1 MKYFLVVSIILLCSF
16 SNPQKKTE
24 NKLFTIPLGEN
35 MSNKK
40 EIGLKAVS
48 KNIEYVK
55 LEYKPE
61 FAIGSIRKFIATEK
75 YFFVAGDEVYQFLR
89 TGEFV
94 RKIGKQG
101 RGPTEYPVLVDLT
114 IDESSQKIY
123 ILPAPIKQ
131 ILVFDFNGIFLNT
144 IQLPD
149 RYIESI
155 DAINKGAIALQS
167 GMNMNTT
174 LSTEIIN
181 EQGKSIFQFN
191 SRIFNKIDP
200 SFEGK
205 TYNVVYQYN
214 NDFFVKECKN
224 DTVYKMTNTGL
235 TPYFIYNLGK
245 YKPPI
250 VCSESEWPKYD
261 IIYRIFETDSYI
273 FTLFIHNNSGCVARY
288 NKVTKEVTVSIP
300 SDDPEIGIK
309 NDFDYG
315 ANFFLTLQPRAYK
328 TSQKEWILPLYTNS
342 LSKFKGNTKI
352 IGNFKTVINQL
363 DENDNPV
370 IMVIKLK

>member
-1 MKYFLVVSIILLCSF
+1 MKYFLVVSIIFLCSF

-24 NKLFTIPLGEN
+24 NKLFTIQLGEN

-40 EIGLKAVS
+40 EIGLKEIA

-55 LEYKPE
+55 LEFKPE

-75 YFFVAGDEVYQFLR
+75 YFFVASDEVYQFLR

-101 RGPTEYPVLVDLT
+101 RGPAEYPVVVDLT
-114 IDESSQKIY
+114 IDESTQKIY
-123 ILPAPIKQ
+123 VLPAPIKQ

-155 DAINKGAIALQS
+155 DAINKGGIALQS
-167 GMNMNTT
+167 GMNINTT

-181 EQGKSIFQFN
+181 EQGKSILQFN

-200 SFEGK
+200 ANEGK
-205 TYNVVYQYN
+205 TANVVYQYN

-224 DTVYKMTNTGL
+224 DTVYKITNTGL
-235 TPYFIYNLGK
+235 IPHFIYNLGK
-245 YKPPI
+245 YKPPL
-250 VCSESEWPKYD
+250 VCSESEWSKYD
-261 IIYRIFETDSYI
+261 IIYRIFETDSHI
-273 FTLFIHNNSGCVARY
+273 FTFFIHNKSGCVARY
-288 NKVTKEVTVSIP
+288 NKVTKEVNVSIP
-300 SDDPEIGIK
+300 SDDSESGIK

-315 ANFFLTLQPRAYK
+315 ANLFLTLHEMGYK
-328 TSQKEWILPLYTNS
+328 SNQKEWILPLYSNS

-352 IGNFKTVINQL
+352 TGNFKTIINQL

>member
-1 MKYFLVVSIILLCSF
+1 
-16 SNPQKKTE
+16 
-24 NKLFTIPLGEN
+24 
-35 MSNKK
+35 MSNNK
-40 EIGLKAVS
+40 EIGLKEIA

-61 FAIGSIRKFIATEK
+61 IALGSINVIATEK
-75 YFFVAGDEVYQFLR
+75 YFFVAGREVYQFLR
-89 TGEFV
+89 TGKFV
-94 RKIGKQG
+94 RTIGKQG
-101 RGPTEYPVLVDLT
+101 RGPEEYQVAADLT
-114 IDESSQKIY
+114 IDESNQKVYILSTPTKKIY
-123 ILPAPIKQ
+123 
-131 ILVFDFNGIFLNT
+131 VFNYNGTFSNT
-144 IQLPD
+144 IQLQD

-155 DAINKGAIALQS
+155 DAVNNDAIALQS
-167 GMNMNTT
+167 GMNINTT

-181 EQGKSIFQFN
+181 VQGKSILQFN

-200 SFEGK
+200 SIEGK
-205 TYNVVYQYN
+205 TANVVYQYN

-224 DTVYKMTNTGL
+224 DTVYKITNTGL
-235 TPYFIYNLGK
+235 IPHFIYNLGK
-245 YKPPI
+245 YKPPL
-250 VCSESEWPKYD
+250 VYSESEWSKYD

-273 FTLFIHNNSGCVARY
+273 FTFFIHNNSGCVARY
-288 NKVTKEVTVSIP
+288 NKVTKEVNISIP
-300 SDDPEIGIK
+300 SDDSESGIK

-315 ANFFLTLQPRAYK
+315 SNLFLTLHPMAYK

-352 IGNFKTVINQL
+352 AGNFMTLINQL

>member
-1 MKYFLVVSIILLCSF
+1 MKYFLFVSIILLCSF

-24 NKLFTIPLGEN
+24 NKLFTIPLGDN

-40 EIGLKAVS
+40 EIGLKEIA

-55 LEYKPE
+55 LEFKPE

-75 YFFVAGDEVYQFLR
+75 YFFVASDEVYQFLR

-101 RGPTEYPVLVDLT
+101 RGPAEYPVVVDLT
-114 IDESSQKIY
+114 IDESNQKIY
-123 ILPAPIKQ
+123 ILPAVIKQ
-131 ILVFDFNGIFLNT
+131 ILVFDFNGKFLNT
-144 IQLPD
+144 IQLTD
-149 RYIESI
+149 RNAESF
-155 DAINKGAIALQS
+155 DAILKGAIAVQS
-167 GMNMNTT
+167 GMNST

-181 EQGKSIFQFN
+181 EQGKSILQFY
-191 SRIFNKIDP
+191 SRIFSKIDP
-200 SFEGK
+200 SLVGK
-205 TYNVVYQYN
+205 TSNVVYQYN

-235 TPYFIYNLGK
+235 IPYFIYNLGK

-250 VCSESEWPKYD
+250 TCSDLEWPKYD
-261 IIYRIFETDSYI
+261 IIYRILETDSHV
-273 FTLFIHNNSGCVARY
+273 FTFFIYNNSGCVARY
-288 NKVTKEVTVSIP
+288 NKVTKEVNVSIP

-309 NDFDYG
+309 NDFDNG
-315 ANFFLTLQPRAYK
+315 ANFFLTLRPEAFK
-328 TSQKEWILPLYTNS
+328 TAQKEWILPLYANS

-352 IGNFKTVINQL
+352 TGNFKTVINQL
-363 DENDNPV
+363 DQNDNPV